1 MKRKDVLFQL
11 NELLDTYCEGCFVK
25 STLRKERGKSYAQ
38 SFCIQTCTIGW
49 KIQQCGKLLVKQN
62 VQ

>member
-25 STLRKERGKSYAQ
+25 KALRKERGKLQAQ
-38 SFCIQTCTIGW
+38 SFCIQTCTIGG
-49 KIQQCGKLLVKQN
+49 KIQQCGRLLVKQN